1 MEIEKAFKR
10 LLIKNPFYGLFCLSL
25 PKNVTRKVKTLCVSR
40 QGISCQLNIN
50 PDYWETMDDET
61 QLKALQHELSH
72 IALQHIF
79 MHESFPDHESFNV
92 AADAEI
98 NSYIENVPEGWVT
111 PDELG
116 NKIGK
121 TLDKGIG
128 TKKYYE
134 AIRDYLNQQQ
144 QQAQAQNPQKP
155 CNGGQGGSGQQNQSQ
170 SSSNSSQD
178 QSQGG
183 GQGQGNSQDS
193 QQDSQN
199 SQDNSQNSPQ
209 NSQQDSQSSSS
220 PSPATPNDQQQD
232 EESQNEEQQSQ
243 SPQQSEEEDSQ
254 DSSEGQ
260 QEKGEDEGQDSQ
272 DDSQGQQPEEQEDED
287 SQDDSQSGDSQ
298 DDEEEEEPEEQES
311 QYPDEIKN
319 EFHQFDDHS
328 SWDDFDK
335 IPDATKQLMQNNVN
349 TILKNTAEQV
359 EKMHG
364 TIPGEFTDIIEKLR
378 EKKPEVFNWKAYF
391 RRLLG
396 SIYDVNIRSTRRK
409 QSKRFEDAAG
419 IQHKKK
425 VSILVAVDTSGSV
438 SQKELQEF
446 FSEID
451 YVFKAGARVV
461 IVQCDTR
468 INDVEEY
475 DGKNIPEIKGR
486 GGTDFNPPVDYYL
499 KHKKEFASLI
509 YFTDG
514 YADLPQRNPSGM
526 VWVISSNGC
535 HQDFPGKAIYIP
547 EDNNSNN
554 S

>member
-61 QLKALQHELSH
+61 QLKTLQ
-72 IALQHIF
+72 
-79 MHESFPDHESFNV
+79 HESFPDHESFNV

-260 QEKGEDEGQDSQ
+260 QEKGEDEEQDSQ
-272 DDSQGQQPEEQEDED
+272 DDSQGQQ
-287 SQDDSQSGDSQ
+287 
-298 DDEEEEEPEEQES
+298 PEEQES